1 MLNKEIEQLAAAL
14 AAALGSGFSSE
25 AVGHLREGKVYKYD
39 PEPVEIG
46 PDDRRG
52 NYLYIRFTDGAS
64 FVLDPITR
72 GGCKVC
78 AYNVRAA
85 LVAVVQSDCVSPT
98 VTAAAVASA
107 LVAASPADYV
117 EADGVS
123 SPRLLLREMVAPADL
138 PEMASAAKCELSA
151 VYFQLSAVVDFAGC
165 KIDPLC

>member
-1 MLNKEIEQLAAAL
+1 MLNKEIKNLAQYL
-14 AAALGSGFSSE
+14 ADAIGGGFSSE
-25 AVGHLREGKVYKYD
+25 AVGYLREGKVYKYD

-52 NYLYIRFTDGAS
+52 NYIYIRFNDGAS

-85 LVAVVQSDCVSPT
+85 LVAVVQSDCISPT

-123 SPRLLLREMVAPADL
+123 SPRLLLREMVAPAAL
-138 PEMASAAKCELSA
+138 TEMAEASKCEIAA
-151 VYFQLSAVVDFAGC
+151 VYFQLSAVVDFEKC
-165 KIDPLC
+165 EIEKVC